1 MPKRGKKKI
10 TLKKYGSPLPQEPW
24 RSNATIAMLWL
35 YATLWLWAS
44 IRATRWVTVEASPG
58 IAAAA
63 TVTSPNTPSLCRV
76 WSQKYAASSHTPH
89 MNSMSGT
96 CKISKDKCPL
106 KFIKKSVGTY
116 NRAKR
121 KRGKEQSP
129 GSHEESSSQEG
140 LNPLPSVYNTASLE
154 LEKEIKN
161 F

>member
-1 MPKRGKKKI
+1 MEEQC
-10 TLKKYGSPLPQEPW
+10 YH
-24 RSNATIAMLWL
+24 SNAMA
-35 YATLWLWAS
+35 
-44 IRATRWVTVEASPG
+44 
-58 IAAAA
+58 
-63 TVTSPNTPSLCRV
+63 LCYPMAVGLNKGHKVSNSGSKPRY
-76 WSQKYAASSHTPH
+76 SCCCHGHLTKHTKFVQGMIPEVCCFI
-89 MNSMSGT
+89 SY
-96 CKISKDKCPL
+96 ISKDKCPL